1 MKYRL
6 TFLKSILAFA
16 KCHAKHFDKACLEL
30 VERLP
35 VTASAKAYRNILLLT
50 FWFIAFVGIGGK
62 AYTQEIAPQTTTVD
76 IQSIRAVVTPQFGT
90 QSIKGQVWVRFIP
103 LKDVTEVRLDAKN
116 MTVSDSAT
124 IATITAEKDHIV
136 LTGDFKAIQEYTV
149 QFDYTA
155 IPKQTLYFVN
165 AGGNDQIWTQ
175 GQGKYTS
182 HWLPSID
189 DVNDKIEFDIS
200 VIAPTIYQ
208 VTTNGKLI
216 DKETLGESTV
226 WSFDM
231 QQPMSS
237 YLVALT
243 VGEYKKTTFPSTSGV
258 PLEFYYYLEDS
269 LKAESTYR
277 YSKQIFDFF
286 ETEIG
291 VPYPWQ
297 NYKQVPVKD
306 FLYAGMENTST
317 TIFSDSF
324 VVDSI
329 GFTDRNYVNVN
340 AHELAHQW
348 FGDLVTATK
357 SEHHWLQEGFATYYA
372 LLAEREIFGDDYFYF
387 KLYESAEQLRDLS
400 DQGKGQQL
408 VAAGGSS
415 LTYYQKGAWA
425 LHILKETVGASA
437 FAKAVTNYLN
447 TYAYKNV
454 TTKDFMAEVEAVYG
468 KDLTEYKKKWLY
480 QSAFQ
485 AAEALESLKKS
496 AFMRSYFELQA
507 LRPYPLKD
515 KLKPLESSLK
525 LPNEYLGQ
533 EAVYQLAGAD
543 LRESIG
549 LYKQAF
555 ASKNTFVRQAIAT
568 SVDQIQDPLLYQF
581 ESFLKDESYITR
593 EQAFLKLWLYYR
605 TQNDLPKQHALLDDM
620 DGQFGFSDGNI
631 RTLWLTLSLA
641 TQEYKGDE
649 AGARYG
655 ELVSYTG
662 GEYPFQLREN
672 AFQYLRQIQ
681 SFDRTSLKNLVKA
694 CTHHSWR
701 FRETARNLL
710 NELIKEPRTVEL
722 LESVKPLLNEK
733 ELAYLKRVSL

>member
-1 MKYRL
+1 MKYLVAFLISVFALAHVRRNNVVF
-6 TFLKSILAFA
+6 TFL
-16 KCHAKHFDKACLEL
+16 L
-30 VERLP
+30 V
-35 VTASAKAYRNILLLT
+35 
-50 FWFIAFVGIGGK
+50 AFVCAGGK
-62 AYTQEIAPQTTTVD
+62 AYSQEIAPQTTTVD
-76 IQSIRAVVTPQFGT
+76 IQSIRAVVTPQFDS
-90 QSIKGQVWVRFIP
+90 QSIKGHVWVRFIP
-103 LKDVTEVRLDAKN
+103 LENVSEVRLDAKN
-116 MTVSDSAT
+116 MTVSDSLT
-124 IATITAEKDHIV
+124 IATVTAEKDHIV
-136 LTGDFKAIQEYTV
+136 FTGDFKAIQEYTI

-155 IPKQTLYFVN
+155 TPKQTLYFVN

-200 VIAPTIYQ
+200 VMAPTTYQ

-216 DKETLGESTV
+216 DKETLGQSTV

-231 QQPMSS
+231 RHPMSS

-243 VGEYKKTTFPSTSGV
+243 VGEYQKTTFPSTSGV
-258 PLEFYYYLEDS
+258 PLEFYYYPEDS

-277 YSKQIFDFF
+277 YSKRMFDFF
-286 ETEIG
+286 EKEIG

-306 FLYAGMENTST
+306 FLYAGMENTTT

-348 FGDLVTATK
+348 FGDLVTATQ

-372 LLAEREIFGDDYFYF
+372 LLAEREIFGEDYFYF
-387 KLYESAEQLRDLS
+387 KLYESAEQLRELS
-400 DQGKGQQL
+400 DQGKGQKL

-425 LHILKETVGASA
+425 LHILKETVGVSA
-437 FAKAVTNYLN
+437 FAKAVKNYL
-447 TYAYKNV
+447 TKFAYKNV
-454 TTKDFMAEVEAVYG
+454 TTNDFMAEVEAVYG
-468 KDLTEYKKKWLY
+468 KDLTGYKKKWLY

-507 LRPYPLKD
+507 LRPYALKD
-515 KLKPLESSLK
+515 KVKPLESSLK
-525 LPNEYLGQ
+525 LPNDYLGQ
-533 EAVYQLAGAD
+533 EAVYQLAETD

-555 ASKNTFVRQAIAT
+555 ASKNTLIRQAIAT
-568 SVDQIQDPLLYQF
+568 SVEQIQEPLVYQF
-581 ESFLKDESYITR
+581 ESFLKDDSYITR

-605 TQNDLPKQHALLDDM
+605 EKNNLQKQHELLMAM

-631 RTLWLTLSLA
+631 RGLWLTLSLA
-641 TQEYKGDE
+641 TQDYKGNE
-649 AGARYG
+649 ADARYN

-662 GEYPFQLREN
+662 PEFPFQLREN
-672 AFQYLRQIQ
+672 AFQYLVQIQ
-681 SFDRTSLKNLVKA
+681 SFDGTSLKNLVEA

-701 FRETARNLL
+701 FRESTRTLL
-710 NELIKEPRTVEL
+710 NQLLTQDSMKEL
-722 LESVKPLLNEK
+722 LDSIKPSLNEK